1 MENNKETI
9 ETLNDLIMI
18 NNDRIT
24 GYERA
29 MEELAPED
37 SDLKPLFENMI
48 DESRQARMALGK
60 EVQVLGGTMAEGT
73 MASGKVYR
81 AWMDIKAI
89 FTGHDRHAVIANCE
103 AGEDAAQ
110 KAYTEALQE
119 EHLPSFLK
127 EMILGQQQQL
137 KYSHDEIKSFRDQ
150 TA

>member
-1 MENNKETI
+1 MENNRETI
-9 ETLNDLIMI
+9 ETLNDLILI
-18 NNDRIT
+18 NNDRIA

-29 MEELAPED
+29 MKELAPED

-48 DESRQARMALGK
+48 DESRQARIALGE

-73 MASGKVYR
+73 MATGKVYR

-110 KAYTEALQE
+110 KAYTGALEE
-119 EHLPSFLK
+119 EHLPSFLR
-127 EMILGQQQQL
+127 EMIRDQQQAL

>member
-9 ETLNDLIMI
+9 ETLNDLILI
-18 NNDRIT
+18 NNDRIA
-24 GYERA
+24 GYVRA

-37 SDLKPLFENMI
+37 NDLKPLFENMI
-48 DESRQARMALGK
+48 DESRQARIALGK

-110 KAYTEALQE
+110 KAYTNALEE
-119 EHLPSFLK
+119 EHLPAFLR
-127 EMILGQQQQL
+127 EMIRGQQQAL
-137 KYSHDEIKSFRDQ
+137 KYSNDEIKSFRDQ

>member
-1 MENNKETI
+1 MENNRETI
-9 ETLNDLIMI
+9 ETLNDLILI
-18 NNDRIT
+18 NNDRIA

-29 MEELAPED
+29 MKELAPED

-48 DESRQARMALGK
+48 DESRQARIALGK

-73 MASGKVYR
+73 MATGKVYR

-110 KAYTEALQE
+110 KAYTGALEE
-119 EHLPSFLK
+119 EHLPSFLR
-127 EMILGQQQQL
+127 EMIRDQQQAL

>member
-1 MENNKETI
+1 MENNREII
-9 ETLNDLIMI
+9 ETLNDLILI
-18 NNDRIT
+18 NNDRIA

-48 DESRQARMALGK
+48 DESRQARIALGE

-73 MASGKVYR
+73 MATGKVYR

-110 KAYTEALQE
+110 KAYTGALEE
-119 EHLPSFLK
+119 EHLPSFLR
-127 EMILGQQQQL
+127 EMIRDQQQAL

>member
-1 MENNKETI
+1 MENNRETI
-9 ETLNDLIMI
+9 ETLNDLILI
-18 NNDRIT
+18 NNDRIA

-48 DESRQARMALGK
+48 DESRQARIALGK

-73 MASGKVYR
+73 MATGKVYR

-110 KAYTEALQE
+110 KAYTGALEE
-119 EHLPSFLK
+119 EHLPSFLR
-127 EMILGQQQQL
+127 EMIRDQQQAL

>member
-9 ETLNDLIMI
+9 ETLNDLILI
-18 NNDRIT
+18 NSDRIA
-24 GYERA
+24 GYVRA

-37 SDLKPLFENMI
+37 NDLKPLFENMI
-48 DESRQARMALGK
+48 DESRQARIALGK

-110 KAYTEALQE
+110 KAYTNALEE
-119 EHLPSFLK
+119 EHLPAFLR
-127 EMILGQQQQL
+127 EMIRGQQQAL

>member
-9 ETLNDLIMI
+9 DTLNDLILI

-48 DESRQARMALGK
+48 DESRHARLALGK

-73 MASGKVYR
+73 VATGKVYR

-110 KAYTEALQE
+110 KAYTGALEE
-119 EHLPSFLK
+119 EHLPSFLR
-127 EMILGQQQQL
+127 EMIRGQQQAL

>member
-1 MENNKETI
+1 MENNRETI
-9 ETLNDLIMI
+9 ETLNDLILI
-18 NNDRIT
+18 NNDRIA

-48 DESRQARMALGK
+48 DESRQARITLGK

-73 MASGKVYR
+73 MATGKVYR

-110 KAYTEALQE
+110 KAYTGALEE
-119 EHLPSFLK
+119 EHLPSFLR
-127 EMILGQQQQL
+127 EMIRDQQQTL
-137 KYSHDEIKSFRDQ
+137 KYSHDEIKAFRDQ